1 MDLQAKIITQ
11 FIRDLSFEN
20 PQGPMTFRAQNE
32 KPEIKANIDV
42 KATNQKDTNVF
53 EIELNINVAAIQ
65 NEKNVYLIDL
75 KYVGIFE
82 IENLTDD
89 IREPYLLVECP
100 RLIFPFAR
108 RIIYDLHADGGLP
121 PLLLDPVNFAKL
133 YQQKKDVKDESIN

>member
-1 MDLQAKIITQ
+1 MDTQAKIITQ
-11 FIRDLSFEN
+11 FVRDLSFEN
-20 PQGPMTFRAQNE
+20 PQGPMAFRSQTQ

-42 KATNQKDTNVF
+42 KAINQKDTNIY
-53 EIELNINVAAIQ
+53 EIELNINVSALQ
-65 NEKNVYLIDL
+65 NDKNVYLIDL

-82 IENLTDD
+82 IENLTDE

-108 RIIYDLHADGGLP
+108 RIIYDLHSDGGLP

-133 YQQKKDVKDESIN
+133 YQQKKDIKEESLN

>member
-1 MDLQAKIITQ
+1 MDVQAKIITQ

-20 PQGPMTFRAQNE
+20 PQGPMSFRAQTE

-82 IENLTDD
+82 IETTVLFVFIVAKIATISKNNENMPSPTWMDW
-89 IREPYLLVECP
+89 
-100 RLIFPFAR
+100 
-108 RIIYDLHADGGLP
+108 GLC
-121 PLLLDPVNFAKL
+121 K
-133 YQQKKDVKDESIN
+133 